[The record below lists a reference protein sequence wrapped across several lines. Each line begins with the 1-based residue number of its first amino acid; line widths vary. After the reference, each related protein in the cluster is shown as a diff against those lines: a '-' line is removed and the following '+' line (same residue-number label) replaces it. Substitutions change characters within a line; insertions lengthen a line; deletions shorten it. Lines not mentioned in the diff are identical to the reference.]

1 MNNSIMVMG
10 KFKIQRGCW
19 KVIKEILGLK
29 PEEQVKFQII
39 NKPDN
44 YILNKDEASKIDMI
58 ITTQTNPTVLKNML
72 NVAGDVPV
80 VKPFKNNK
88 DNKQVITHLMRIEE
102 IKIEYKYKL
111 YDYDGSLDFK
121 NTHKKRNK
129 QYGKNNKTEIK
140 NNIDKKAQNDIE
152 KEKEE
157 KLNEMLKNIETPTME
172 KPRKRRKQNIM

>member
-29 PEEQVKFQII
+29 PEEQIKFQII

-44 YILNKDEASKIDMI
+44 YILKREEAAKLDLI
-58 ITTQTNPTVLKNML
+58 ITTQTNPTVLKNVL

-88 DNKQVITHLMRIEE
+88 ENRQVITHLMRIEE

-111 YDYDGSLDFK
+111 YDYDGAADFK
-121 NTHKKRNK
+121 NNNAHNKGKKTYKKFNK
-129 QYGKNNKTEIK
+129 SQVKNNDVNQEEDIK
-140 NNIDKKAQNDIE
+140 KQQEAR
-152 KEKEE
+152 
-157 KLNEMLKNIETPTME
+157 LNEMLKNLETPNME
-172 KPRKRRKQNIM
+172 KPRKKRR

>member
-1 MNNSIMVMG
+1 MNNSIMIMG

-29 PEEQVKFQII
+29 PEEQIKFEIL

-44 YILNKDEASKIDMI
+44 YVLNKEEAAKYDMI
-58 ITTQTNPTVLKNML
+58 ITTQTNPTVLKNVL

-88 DNKQVITHLMRIEE
+88 NNKQVITHLMRIEE

-111 YDYDGSLDFK
+111 YEYDGAADFK
-121 NTHKKRNK
+121 NTHNKKGNKKPYKKFNKPQTRNNDSGKRNEDIRK
-129 QYGKNNKTEIK
+129 QQE
-140 NNIDKKAQNDIE
+140 DR
-152 KEKEE
+152 
-157 KLNEMLKNIETPTME
+157 LNEMLKNLETPTME
-172 KPRKRRKQNIM
+172 KPRKRRK

>member
-29 PEEQVKFQII
+29 PEEQIKFNII

-44 YILNKDEASKIDMI
+44 YILKKDEAANLDLI
-58 ITTQTNPTVLKNML
+58 ITTQTNPTVLKNVF
-72 NVAGDVPV
+72 NAAGDVPV

-111 YDYDGSLDFK
+111 YEYDGAADF
-121 NTHKKRNK
+121 
-129 QYGKNNKTEIK
+129 KNNKTHNKGNKKPYKKFNKPQVK
-140 NNIDKKAQNDIE
+140 NNDNSNQEDIKKQQ
-152 KEKEE
+152 EE
-157 KLNEMLKNIETPTME
+157 RLNEMLKNLETPNLE
-172 KPRKRRKQNIM
+172 KPRKKRR

>member
-44 YILNKDEASKIDMI
+44 YILKKEEAANLDLI
-58 ITTQTNPTVLKNML
+58 ITTQTNPTVLKNVL
-72 NVAGDVPV
+72 HVAGDVPV

-111 YDYDGSLDFK
+111 YEYDGAADFK
-121 NTHKKRNK
+121 NNNTHNKGNNKKPYKKFNK
-129 QYGKNNKTEIK
+129 TQVKNNDNGNQE
-140 NNIDKKAQNDIE
+140 DIR
-152 KEKEE
+152 KQQEE
-157 KLNEMLKNIETPTME
+157 RLNEMLKNLETPNLE
-172 KPRKRRKQNIM
+172 KPRKKRR